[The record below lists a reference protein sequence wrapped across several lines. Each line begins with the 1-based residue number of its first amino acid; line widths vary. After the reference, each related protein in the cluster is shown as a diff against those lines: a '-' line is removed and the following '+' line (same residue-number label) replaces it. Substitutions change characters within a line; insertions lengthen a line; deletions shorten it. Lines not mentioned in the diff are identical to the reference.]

1 MRRLAAVAAVAA
13 VTVVVPL
20 LLSCGDKETPEQRL
34 ARLRSRH
41 EIIPAGIANITT
53 PEGDPALLVDVQIVN
68 QGTEPLD
75 QLSVLVTVRGTDG
88 QDKVSRRVTF
98 DLTGVRPGIGERRA
112 ATLPGVVLGE
122 DDEVFV
128 ELEGNLTD
136 DQLHGLPEWS
146 QVSRQ
151 GSAS

>member
-1 MRRLAAVAAVAA
+1 MKRLAAIAVLALA
-13 VTVVVPL
+13 IVPL
-20 LLSCGDKETPEQRL
+20 GLSCGDKETPEQRL

-75 QLSVLVTVRGTDG
+75 QLTVLVTVRSADG
-88 QDKVSRRVTF
+88 QDQASRRVTF

-128 ELEGNLTD
+128 ELEANLTD

-146 QVSRQ
+146 QVAGRD
-151 GSAS
+151 SAS

>member
-1 MRRLAAVAAVAA
+1 MKRLAATAVAA
-13 VTVVVPL
+13 LAVVVPL

-34 ARLRSRH
+34 GRLRSRH
-41 EIIPAGIANITT
+41 EIIPAGIANVTT

-75 QLSVLVTVRGTDG
+75 QLTVLVTVRSPDG

-98 DLTGVRPGIGERRA
+98 DLAGVRPGIGERRA
-112 ATLPGVVLGE
+112 VTLPGVVLGE

-128 ELEGNLTD
+128 ELEANLSEAD
-136 DQLHGLPEWS
+136 LHGLPEWS
-146 QVSRQ
+146 QVAKD
-151 GSAS
+151 ASTS

>member
-1 MRRLAAVAAVAA
+1 MRRLAVVAAVAA

-75 QLSVLVTVRGTDG
+75 QLTVAVKVRGADG
-88 QDKVSRRVTF
+88 AEKVDRRVTF
-98 DLTGVRPGIGERRA
+98 DLEGVRPGIGERRSA
-112 ATLPGVVLGE
+112 ILPGVVLAE

-128 ELEGNLTD
+128 ELEADLSPEELR
-136 DQLHGLPEWS
+136 QLPEWS
-146 QVSRQ
+146 SVA
-151 GSAS
+151 GSGAS